1 MKHHRGGAADDP
13 EDEADLHDREL
24 PDAADM
30 DPSSDDD
37 DAGGDT
43 EPCPFCG
50 KLIWD
55 NADLC
60 SHCGN
65 FVAFPEQAPR
75 ERPIWFWIALV
86 LAFVVICLSALL
98 YRG

>member
-1 MKHHRGGAADDP
+1 MKQQRGSGADDH

-30 DPSSDDD
+30 DSSDED
-37 DAGGDT
+37 DADDT

-50 KLIWD
+50 KLIWAK
-55 NADLC
+55 ADLC

-65 FVAFPEQAPR
+65 FVAFPEQTAR
-75 ERPIWFWIALV
+75 QRPVWFWIALV
-86 LAFVVICLSALL
+86 LAFVVLCLSVLL